1 LKSWCAFVLHQ
12 LSFGVFL
19 FLKCKNNDAKSC
31 LLAIFI
37 DEVATQSSFFVFVY
51 RIVVTGNNLQQH
63 SEKARNCEKERTV
76 MKIALVAAVVA
87 SLACAVNLTVAQ
99 ELAKAP
105 LSVPA
110 AAKVADKAKLNI
122 NQASIEQL
130 VAVPGI
136 GEKKAQAI
144 KDYISANGPIK
155 DQKQLTE
162 VKGIGDK
169 LAAKV
174 AEHVSF

>member
-1 LKSWCAFVLHQ
+1 
-12 LSFGVFL
+12 
-19 FLKCKNNDAKSC
+19 
-31 LLAIFI
+31 
-37 DEVATQSSFFVFVY
+37 
-51 RIVVTGNNLQQH
+51 
-63 SEKARNCEKERTV
+63 
-76 MKIALVAAVVA
+76 M
-87 SLACAVNLTVAQ
+87 
-99 ELAKAP
+99 
-105 LSVPA
+105 
-110 AAKVADKAKLNI
+110 
-122 NQASIEQL
+122 
-130 VAVPGI
+130 PGI

>member
-1 LKSWCAFVLHQ
+1 
-12 LSFGVFL
+12 
-19 FLKCKNNDAKSC
+19 
-31 LLAIFI
+31 
-37 DEVATQSSFFVFVY
+37 
-51 RIVVTGNNLQQH
+51 
-63 SEKARNCEKERTV
+63 

-87 SLACAVNLTVAQ
+87 SLACVMNLTVAQ

-105 LSVPA
+105 LSVSA

-122 NQASIEQL
+122 NQASLEQL

>member
-1 LKSWCAFVLHQ
+1 M
-12 LSFGVFL
+12 
-19 FLKCKNNDAKSC
+19 
-31 LLAIFI
+31 
-37 DEVATQSSFFVFVY
+37 
-51 RIVVTGNNLQQH
+51 R
-63 SEKARNCEKERTV
+63 
-76 MKIALVAAVVA
+76 IALVAAVVA
-87 SLACAVNLTVAQ
+87 SMACAVNLTVAQ

-110 AAKVADKAKLNI
+110 AAKVAEKAKLNI